1 MVMHMVSWIFIGFV
15 ASILFTPGPTNT
27 LLASSGIRV
36 GFRKSVLLIPAEAF
50 GYLISITCW
59 GILIDKI
66 STHAPFL
73 PSILKLCSA
82 FYILYLALKLWRAS
96 FEDPTLIAP
105 AIRKRELFLAT
116 LLNPKGI
123 LFATAVFPITAW
135 VDANIY
141 VQHMLSFLLILI
153 PVGFFW
159 IFIGQILNSG
169 RIKWLNQSILNRL
182 ATIVLILFCVPL
194 SYSAIYYLYHP

>member
-1 MVMHMVSWIFIGFV
+1 MHMVSWVFIGFV

-27 LLASSGIRV
+27 LLASSGIRI
-36 GFRKSVLLIPAEAF
+36 GFRRSILLIPAEAF
-50 GYLISITCW
+50 GYLLAITCW
-59 GILIDKI
+59 GVLIDRI
-66 STHAPFL
+66 SSHAPYL

-82 FYILYLALKLWRAS
+82 LYILYLALKLWRAS
-96 FEDPTLIAP
+96 FQDPSLIAP

-135 VDANIY
+135 IDANIY
-141 VQHMLSFLLILI
+141 VAHMLSFLLILI

-169 RIKWLNQSILNRL
+169 KIKWLNQAVLYRM
-182 ATIVLILFCVPL
+182 ATIILILFCVPL
-194 SYSAIYYLYHP
+194 SYSAIYHLYHL